1 MVIAEGNKASMS
13 VAVVPWGNWAAMQS
27 SRMLFICNIAG
38 FYEWQHFEGHKQPYF
53 IRMANSGL
61 MAFAGLWEKWKSAE
75 DEDFL
80 ETFTILTTSANEL
93 ITPIHTRMPVLLHP
107 EDYNLWL
114 DQNMHDPE
122 QMQRLYQPFPTDLL
136 TAYKVPDLVNNP
148 RFDSP
153 ACIAKV

>member
-1 MVIAEGNKASMS
+1 MS